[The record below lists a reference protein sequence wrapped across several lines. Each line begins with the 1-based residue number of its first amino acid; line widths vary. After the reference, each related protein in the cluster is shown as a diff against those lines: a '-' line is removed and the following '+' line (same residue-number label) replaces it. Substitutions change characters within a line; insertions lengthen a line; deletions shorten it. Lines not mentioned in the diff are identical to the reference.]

1 MGRPDIPSTT
11 GPRLGVTTRPPT
23 ARQRRSAA
31 LRSTVVLKAAMA
43 VSGLLMVAYLL
54 AHMYGNLKI
63 FAGQASFDGYAQ
75 FLRTVGEP
83 LLPHG
88 GLLWLVRVVL
98 GASVV
103 VHVSAAVVLWR
114 RARRATGGRGGQRY
128 ESTKARTG
136 VQRSYASF
144 TMRWGGVT
152 LLLFIVF
159 HVLHLSADNVIHPGG
174 ASSSPYERVVNG
186 FGVWWVVLSY
196 TLALLALGLH
206 LRHGF
211 WSAFASLGANT
222 STARRRHLNGVAV
235 GVSLVITTGF
245 LVPPW
250 AIFLGQV
257 G

>member
-1 MGRPDIPSTT
+1 
-11 GPRLGVTTRPPT
+11 
-23 ARQRRSAA
+23 
-31 LRSTVVLKAAMA
+31 MA
-43 VSGLLMVAYLL
+43 VSGLLMVLYLL

-63 FAGQASFDGYAQ
+63 FAGRDSFDGYAR

-83 LLPHG
+83 LLPYG
-88 GLLWLVRVVL
+88 GLLWILRVLL
-98 GASVV
+98 GASVL

-136 VQRSYASF
+136 VQRTYASF

-196 TLALLALGLH
+196 TVALLALGMH

-222 STARRRHLNGVAV
+222 STARRRHLNAAAV
-235 GVSLVITTGF
+235 VLSLVITIGF
-245 LVPPW
+245 LVPPY
-250 AIFLGQV
+250 AILLGGV